1 MFEDF
6 KTAKLAYTPMKKADG
21 TAYETVISPDDYATA
36 FTEITAWQ
44 DYAPTPLLHLKD
56 LAKSLG
62 LDDILYKDE
71 GPRFGLGSFKALGG
85 SYAGLRILGRELTK
99 RLGKEVS
106 LDDIRAG
113 IYADDIAKI
122 TLASATDGNHGRS
135 LAWGAGRFGAPC
147 QIYIHRD
154 VSEGRAQAMRDLGAT
169 VTRIDG
175 DYDASVD
182 QIRDDADANG
192 WFIVSDTSWD
202 GYTQPPTDVMAGY
215 GVMVNEIVHALD
227 TPPTHV
233 FLQGGVG
240 GLAAGVVAGLRQH
253 WGNESPR
260 VVAVEPELAA
270 CLFESAKAGAATN
283 VIIEEET
290 LMAGLSCGEPSPL
303 AWAILR
309 EEATD
314 FLTIPESIVAPA
326 MRLAGRPKGDDPSI
340 VAGESAVAGFAAV
353 IAGASQD
360 QLRDALGLNDTSR
373 VLVIGSEGA
382 TDPEIYEQL
391 MAG

>member
-6 KTAKLAYTPMKKADG
+6 TTAKLAYTPMEKADG
-21 TAYETVISPDDYATA
+21 NAYETAISPDDYATA

-44 DYAPTPLLHLKD
+44 DYAPTPLLHLMD

-62 LDDILYKDE
+62 LGDILYKDE

-85 SYAGLRILGRELTK
+85 SYAGLRILGRELAK
-99 RLGKEVS
+99 RLGKDVS

-113 IYADDIAKI
+113 VYADDIAKI

-215 GVMVNEIVHALD
+215 GVMVREIVQALD

-253 WGNESPR
+253 WGAGAPR
-260 VVAVEPELAA
+260 VVVVEPELAA

-283 VIIEEET
+283 VKIEEET

-314 FLTIPESIVAPA
+314 FLTIPENIVAPA
-326 MRLAGRPKGDDPSI
+326 MRLAGRPMGDDPSI

-360 QLRDALGLNDTSR
+360 QLRDALGLCDTSR

>member
-1 MFEDF
+1 MYDNF
-6 KTAKLAYTPMKKADG
+6 TAATLAYTKGKPNSMD
-21 TAYETVISPDDYATA
+21 AYNTVITRDDFTA
-36 FTEITAWQ
+36 AMAEITAWEG
-44 DYAPTPLLHLKD
+44 YAPTPLNRLTD

-71 GPRFGLGSFKALGG
+71 GLRFGLGSFKALGG
-85 SYAGLRILGRELTK
+85 AYAGLRVLQRELMARLGRSVTMA
-99 RLGKEVS
+99 
-106 LDDIRAG
+106 DIRAG
-113 IYADDIAKI
+113 IYADEVAKI

-135 LAWGAGRFGAPC
+135 LAWGARRFGAPC

-154 VSEGRAQAMRDLGAT
+154 VSEGRAQAMRDLGAI

-182 QIRDDADANG
+182 QVRRDADANG
-192 WFIVSDTSWD
+192 WFVVSDTSWD

-215 GVMVNEIVHALD
+215 GVMVHEIVQELAE
-227 TPPTHV
+227 PPTHV

-240 GLAAGVVAGLRQH
+240 GLAAAVAAGLRQH
-253 WGNESPR
+253 WGEASPR
-260 VVAVEPELAA
+260 VVVVEPELAA
-270 CLFESAKAGAATN
+270 CLYESAKAGTPTN
-283 VIIEEET
+283 VTIEEET

-303 AWAILR
+303 AWNVLR
-309 EEATD
+309 EEAQD

-326 MRLAGRPKGDDPSI
+326 MRLAGRPVGDDPSI

-353 IAGASQD
+353 IAGACQNG
-360 QLRDALGLNDTSR
+360 LRDALGLSDTSR

-382 TDPEIYEQL
+382 TDPVIYAQL
-391 MAG
+391 MTG

>member
-6 KTAKLAYTPMKKADG
+6 TAAKLAYTSMEKADG
-21 TAYETVISPDDYATA
+21 NAYETAISPDDYATA

-56 LAKSLG
+56 LAKSLDLG
-62 LDDILYKDE
+62 DILYKDE

-85 SYAGLRILGRELTK
+85 SYAGLRILARELAK

-106 LDDIRAG
+106 LNDIRAG
-113 IYADDIAKI
+113 VYADDIAKI

-192 WFIVSDTSWD
+192 WFIVSDTSWE

-215 GVMVNEIVHALD
+215 GVMVREIVQALD

-240 GLAAGVVAGLRQH
+240 GLAAGVVAGLRQY
-253 WGNESPR
+253 WGAEAPR
-260 VVAVEPELAA
+260 VVVVEPELAA

-283 VIIEEET
+283 VVIEEET

-314 FLTIPESIVAPA
+314 FLTIPENIVAPA
-326 MRLAGRPKGDDPSI
+326 MRLAARPMGDDPSI

-360 QLRDALGLNDTSR
+360 GLRDALGLSDTSR

-382 TDPEIYEQL
+382 TDPEIYAQL
-391 MAG
+391 MA

>member
-6 KTAKLAYTPMKKADG
+6 ITAKLAYTPMEKAVG
-21 TAYETVISPDDYATA
+21 NAYETTISPDDYATA

-44 DYAPTPLLHLKD
+44 DYTPTPLLHLKD

-62 LDDILYKDE
+62 LGDILYKDE

-85 SYAGLRILGRELTK
+85 SYAGLRILGRELAK
-99 RLGKEVS
+99 RLGRDVS
-106 LDDIRAG
+106 MADIRAG
-113 IYADDIAKI
+113 VYADDIAKI

-135 LAWGAGRFGAPC
+135 LAWGAGLFGAPC

-175 DYDASVD
+175 DYDASVG

-192 WFIVSDTSWD
+192 WFIVSDTSWA

-215 GVMVNEIVHALD
+215 GVMVREIVQALD

-240 GLAAGVVAGLRQH
+240 GLAAGVVAGFRQH
-253 WGNESPR
+253 WGKHAPR
-260 VVAVEPELAA
+260 VVVVEPELAA

-303 AWAILR
+303 AWAILC

-314 FLTIPESIVAPA
+314 FLTIPENIVAPA
-326 MRLAGRPKGDDPSI
+326 MRLASRPMGDDPSI

-360 QLRDALGLNDTSR
+360 GLRDALGLSDTSR

>member
-6 KTAKLAYTPMKKADG
+6 TAAKLAYTPMEKADG
-21 TAYETVISPDDYATA
+21 NAYETAISPDDYATA

-56 LAKSLG
+56 LAKSLDLG
-62 LDDILYKDE
+62 DILYKDE

-85 SYAGLRILGRELTK
+85 SYAGLRILARELAK

-106 LDDIRAG
+106 LNDIRAG
-113 IYADDIAKI
+113 AYADDIAKI

-192 WFIVSDTSWD
+192 WFIVSDTSWE

-215 GVMVNEIVHALD
+215 GVMVREIVQALD

-253 WGNESPR
+253 WGKKAPR
-260 VVAVEPELAA
+260 VVVVEPELAA

-314 FLTIPESIVAPA
+314 FLTIPENIVAPA
-326 MRLAGRPKGDDPSI
+326 MRLAARPMGDDPSI

-360 QLRDALGLNDTSR
+360 GLRDALGLNDTSR

-382 TDPEIYEQL
+382 TDPEIYAQL
-391 MAG
+391 MA